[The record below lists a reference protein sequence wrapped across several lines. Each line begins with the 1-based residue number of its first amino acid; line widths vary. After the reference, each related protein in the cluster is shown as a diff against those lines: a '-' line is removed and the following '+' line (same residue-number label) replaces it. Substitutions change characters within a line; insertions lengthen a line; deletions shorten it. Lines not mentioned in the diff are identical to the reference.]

1 MICHVLTQV
10 NYPMQ
15 GAGVQQTSS
24 STPEAVSSVDKF
36 EVSAVTAQPAAMQ
49 EENWQLRMRL
59 QKMEELLA
67 AQQLKLEVALQHVTA
82 HQPECS

>member
-1 MICHVLTQV
+1 MFMQV
-10 NYPMQ
+10 KYPMQ

-24 STPEAVSSVDKF
+24 STPEAVNNVVKD
-36 EVSAVTAQPAAMQ
+36 EVSAVTAQLAAVQ

-67 AQQLKLEVALQHVTA
+67 AQQLKLEVALQHLTA
-82 HQPECS
+82 HRPECS